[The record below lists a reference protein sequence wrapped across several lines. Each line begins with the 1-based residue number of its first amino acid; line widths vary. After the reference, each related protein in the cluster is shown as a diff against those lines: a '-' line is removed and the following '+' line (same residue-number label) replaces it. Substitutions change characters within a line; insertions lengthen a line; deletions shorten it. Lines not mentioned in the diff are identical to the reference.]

1 MPGKPVQHLV
11 QRREAVAVAARQE
24 RRRGPFVQR
33 SLDSDA
39 TCDPAHLPGES
50 GVPGDEAVG
59 GGRDA
64 PQDPGIVDLGSGA
77 KVSLGR
83 DLQRPGDALEV
94 AVGPASAHI
103 AQGEHRIQLFGA
115 FQCLLL
121 RRNQGDGY
129 SVVLMDA
136 TGIDLVESPLA
147 ALIRGRVERILRS
160 WEASGTTP
168 GNGPGK
174 LAVRRFLAALD
185 ELVQAAEGLAAPG
198 PRAVSESSTAPN
210 VLAVT
215 DDPLVA
221 TGLRQRLGSSS
232 RITAVSTPQE
242 ATDAAAGLPAV
253 IAAPESDVPRLLAEF
268 RDDPAVILPVT
279 VGTEGYAAA
288 IRTLLDQVVPQAQ
301 RSEAASEQPDGG
313 RSAVELAAEP
323 RSYAH
328 LTGMLPR
335 ALERS
340 VNFDVGAAVIARPG
354 SEPLVDVHATSDCSS
369 STLELVRERALAL
382 FRIVSGQAQREDEEV
397 RIPIPS
403 PLRSSIYVP
412 LATEGRVVGLT
423 YLGSFRP
430 DAFSGNGEVIA
441 DLAAHASGAYRR
453 LEASVSRLRLTP
465 RQSQVLALIA
475 SGLSDKEV
483 AERLGLAHRTVRTH
497 VDRLLREHGLRSRT
511 EAVAAW
517 LRGQQ
522 G

>member
-1 MPGKPVQHLV
+1 M
-11 QRREAVAVAARQE
+11 E
-24 RRRGPFVQR
+24 
-33 SLDSDA
+33 
-39 TCDPAHLPGES
+39 
-50 GVPGDEAVG
+50 
-59 GGRDA
+59 
-64 PQDPGIVDLGSGA
+64 
-77 KVSLGR
+77 
-83 DLQRPGDALEV
+83 
-94 AVGPASAHI
+94 
-103 AQGEHRIQLFGA
+103 
-115 FQCLLL
+115 
-121 RRNQGDGY
+121 
-129 SVVLMDA
+129 A
-136 TGIDLVESPLA
+136 TGIDLMESPLA

-160 WEASGTTP
+160 WEASGATP

-242 ATDAAAGLPAV
+242 ATDAAAGRDPAVVFAAGRTADEVVRRVREVFPGMPAV
-253 IAAPESDVPRLLAEF
+253 IAAPEADVPRLLAEF

-288 IRTLLDQVVPQAQ
+288 IRTLLDQVVPPGQ
-301 RSEAASEQPDGG
+301 RSEAAAEQPDGG